1 LCDGVFDFVNN
12 KTLVLVF
19 WKLKNQKKCPF
30 WFSGE
35 VRGVEES
42 RIETCAVP
50 CGYFKNS
57 KNKIGGFHERTSK
70 ELWAALWSL
79 SDQIKDYP
87 P

>member
-1 LCDGVFDFVNN
+1 LEVEKFGFF
-12 KTLVLVF
+12 KLPMLVL
-19 WKLKNQKKCPF
+19 
-30 WFSGE
+30 GG
-35 VRGVEES
+35 VRGEEES

-57 KNKIGGFHERTSK
+57 KNKLVGFMKEPTK
-70 ELWAALWSL
+70 ELWASLWSL